1 MKEFVCKV
9 SYNTTQELMEA
20 LVKEFSKEINKEDI
34 PSIDF
39 FIERLS
45 NKFDYNVPQMQNL
58 ISTLCSIYLPSA
70 ISLLMRE
77 IALYYDSKYK
87 DCITDSKDI
96 FAVSMTD
103 GRIHQLNKAGIKNYK
118 NFAAFRTLEDAKCAC
133 KILREPLKAMFNAKK
148 K

>member
-45 NKFDYNVPQMQNL
+45 NKFDYSVPQMQTL

-118 NFAAFRTLEDAKCAC
+118 NFAAFRTLEDAKYAC